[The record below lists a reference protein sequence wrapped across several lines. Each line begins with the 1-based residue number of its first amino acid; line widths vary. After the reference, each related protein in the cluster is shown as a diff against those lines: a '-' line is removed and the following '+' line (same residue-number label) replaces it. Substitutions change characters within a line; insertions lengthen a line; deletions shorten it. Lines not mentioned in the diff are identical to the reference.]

1 MGIGLKHR
9 LRPLVAHIKLWVVST
24 FPRGVGFFYQFFWK
38 PKRVIDQEI
47 HQRSKGQRSFT
58 FLQIGAND
66 GRINDPIFPFIFRD
80 KWRGHRFEPLE
91 TPFNQLKILHK
102 NTPWVVPVKGLLGT
116 KEGAVPLYCLSFSTK
131 RWATGLSS
139 LNKAQL
145 ETQIASGYVARR
157 AQKYKDVLPLDK
169 ESWIEAKEMP
179 MHELNAWI
187 LEQAQGR
194 LDLLQIDTEGYDH
207 ILLEALDLEKLRI
220 GMICFE
226 KLHIPK
232 SPFLACAAKLE
243 AAGYRLVESDCDV
256 LALRD

>member
-1 MGIGLKHR
+1 MEIGLR
-9 LRPLVAHIKLWVVST
+9 QVFRPLVASVKLWIVNT
-24 FPRGVGFFYQFFWK
+24 FPSLVGFFYRFFWAPRNAIEK
-38 PKRVIDQEI
+38 EI
-47 HQRSKGQRSFT
+47 HKRSKRDRSFT

-102 NTPWVVPVKGLLGT
+102 HTPWVEPVKALLGT
-116 KEGAVPLYCLSFSTK
+116 KEGTVPLYCLSFSAK

-157 AQKYKDVLPLDK
+157 AQKYNDVLPVDR
-169 ESWIEAKEMP
+169 EAWIEAKEMP

-187 LEQAQGR
+187 LGQAKGR

-207 ILLEALDLEKLRI
+207 VLLEALDLKKLRI

-232 SPFLACAAKLE
+232 SALLACVTKLK
-243 AAGYRLVESDCDV
+243 AAGYGLVESDCDI
-256 LALRD
+256 LAIRD